1 MNTPDGYPSTRKD
14 DIVVQELHK
23 EILVYDLK
31 INKAYCL
38 NETSALVWR
47 ECDGT
52 RGANEISRR
61 VSSRMGAAV
70 SEDIVWLALNQLK
83 TDNLLD
89 ESGSF
94 TTPLDGMNRREIV
107 RRIGFA
113 SMVALP
119 VISSLVAPRAA
130 WAQSVNN
137 CGPIGNC
144 TAGSTLCICTPP
156 VQPGSNNNPDGCR
169 CLTNGD
175 CVGNC
180 SCGNPC
186 TAGPPCP
193 TGETCQS
200 GICRNSQGGGS
211 LALCNGSC
219 PQGTTCITDQSQSNV
234 GSCSGVCPSSPFNFC
249 VGGGTSAQICIPNN
263 GGNLSAPC
271 CPCSI
276 DGDCQG
282 DCSNNNQGPPGVCI

>member
-1 MNTPDGYPSTRKD
+1 MPPMGKPSARKVD
-14 DIVVQELHK
+14 VVIQELQD
-23 EILVYDLK
+23 ETLVYDLNK
-31 INKAYCL
+31 NKAYCL
-38 NETSALVWR
+38 NQTSALVWR

-52 RGANEISRR
+52 RDADEITRNVSRK
-61 VSSRMGAAV
+61 MGAPV
-70 SEDIVWLALNQLK
+70 SENIVWLALNQFK
-83 TDNLLD
+83 TDNLLED
-89 ESGSF
+89 SAEF
-94 TTPLDGMNRREIV
+94 TTPLDGLSRREVV

-137 CGPIGNC
+137 CGPIGAC
-144 TAGSTLCICTPP
+144 TGGSTTVCTCTPP
-156 VQPGSNNNPDGCR
+156 VQPGGNNNPAGCR

-175 CVGNC
+175 CQGDC

-186 TAGPPCP
+186 TAGTCP
-193 TGETCQS
+193 VGETCQS
-200 GICRNSQGGGS
+200 GVCRNGTGGGS
-211 LALCNGSC
+211 LNACNGNC
-219 PQGTTCITDQSQSNV
+219 PSGTTCITDSTQSNF
-234 GSCSGVCPSSPFNFC
+234 GSCSGVCLASPFNFC
-249 VGGGTSAQICIPNN
+249 VGGNSTPICIPNN

-276 DGDCQG
+276 DGDCIG